1 MSMLRFAFLAGLA
14 VACFS
19 NLGFAQDRP
28 TLIKQGS
35 QLFFTQG
42 CFGCHTVG
50 KVGTPIGP
58 DLTHVGAQY
67 ALPYLTGWLRDPASQ
82 KHSAHMSRIELT
94 ELEIQAL
101 AVYLSSRR

>member
-1 MSMLRFAFLAGLA
+1 MSLPRVAFLAGLA

-19 NLGFAQDRP
+19 LPGFAQDRP

-35 QLFFTQG
+35 QLFFKQG

-67 ALPYLTGWLRDPASQ
+67 ALPYLTGWLREPASQ
-82 KHSAHMSRIELT
+82 KHSAHMPRIELT
-94 ELEIQAL
+94 EPEIQAL
-101 AVYLSSRR
+101 ATYLSSLR